1 MKKVILRDKIFCK
14 NHYLNLTDEQYSLL
28 YWLDSED
35 IFRDVEIEVF
45 EDYEFKEI

>member
-1 MKKVILRDKIFCK
+1 MKKVILRDKKFGR
-14 NHYLNLTDEQYSLL
+14 NYYLSLSEEQYRLL